1 MIFTVTVIFVFV
13 CLTIEKLVPTFQR
26 KCLGRMAGQLG
37 GVELT
42 AVNVEQAVLQ
52 FYRNTGSQVR

>member
-1 MIFTVTVIFVFV
+1 
-13 CLTIEKLVPTFQR
+13 
-26 KCLGRMAGQLG
+26 MAGQLG

-42 AVNVEQAVLQ
+42 AANVEQAVLQ